1 VNQKPKIVDLR
12 QGLALLGCSTDRATA
27 YCSPMEQIHG
37 HEVIQ
42 MMLDSGKAYTR
53 ASLLTDIVA
62 KFDPSSWFFTC
73 SAENL
78 TPEGMIDFLEAKG
91 KFVRGEEGFQTSA
104 DLMCKH

>member
-1 VNQKPKIVDLR
+1 MQP
-12 QGLALLGCSTDRATA
+12 
-27 YCSPMEQIHG
+27 IHG

-53 ASLLTDIVA
+53 ATLLTDVVA
-62 KFDPSSWFFTC
+62 KFGAGSRFFTC

-78 TPEGMIDFLEAKG
+78 TAEGLVDFLQAKG
-91 KFVRGEEGFQTSA
+91 KFVPCEAGFNTSP

>member
-1 VNQKPKIVDLR
+1 
-12 QGLALLGCSTDRATA
+12 
-27 YCSPMEQIHG
+27 MEQIHG

-42 MMLDSGKAYTR
+42 MMLRSGKAYTR

-62 KFDPSSWFFTC
+62 TFGPGSRFFTC

-78 TPEGMIDFLEAKG
+78 TPEGIIDFLEAKG
-91 KFVRGEEGFQTSA
+91 KFLTSEEGFQTSP

>member
-1 VNQKPKIVDLR
+1 
-12 QGLALLGCSTDRATA
+12 
-27 YCSPMEQIHG
+27 MEQIHG

-42 MMLDSGKAYTR
+42 MMLQSGKAYTR

-62 KFDPSSWFFTC
+62 TFGPSSRFFTC

-78 TPEGMIDFLEAKG
+78 TPEGIIDFLEAKG
-91 KFVRGEEGFQTSA
+91 KFVSSERGFQTSP